1 MKVVGGHCISP
12 FGFSSIPM
20 FFFFPFSYPPL
31 LHIVRET
38 IFSFFGL
45 CLFLSFTFGA
55 LYDVA
60 EGVWFRISLIFFFRV
75 GGYLDVS
82 FFATGAEYGG
92 AF

>member
-1 MKVVGGHCISP
+1 M
-12 FGFSSIPM
+12 
-20 FFFFPFSYPPL
+20 
-31 LHIVRET
+31 
-38 IFSFFGL
+38 
-45 CLFLSFTFGA
+45 FGA

-60 EGVWFRISLIFFFRV
+60 EGVWFRISLIFFRV